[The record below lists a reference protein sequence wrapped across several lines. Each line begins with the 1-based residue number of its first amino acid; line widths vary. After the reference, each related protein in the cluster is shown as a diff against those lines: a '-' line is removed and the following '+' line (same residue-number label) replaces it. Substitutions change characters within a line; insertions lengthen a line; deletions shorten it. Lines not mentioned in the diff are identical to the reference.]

1 MDNIE
6 QSGGIPIS
14 LLINEN
20 RMHSK
25 QLNRDIEVKW
35 LFSDQLQ
42 EGDVQLLFVQD
53 GYYYMKLGGLQ
64 ETFEKLL
71 EEKPELASNLVMITV
86 SPGSPSQRREVYHP
100 QGKHFNDFTEFF
112 YEEVLPDVQQKLKA
126 INMNVV
132 KMGLMGDSLAGVIS
146 LYLAMQK
153 PERWSHL
160 LLQSSAFDEEMAEE
174 AHRQIGQPDWK
185 IYQVVGE
192 RENNFKSPVTGEITH
207 IYDGNQRMMKVFE
220 EKGLSLDY
228 HVEDEEH
235 RWVFWK
241 DDLPRALCFFLKN

>member
-1 MDNIE
+1 M
-6 QSGGIPIS
+6 
-14 LLINEN
+14 NEN
-20 RMHSK
+20 RMYSS
-25 QLNRDIEVKW
+25 QLEREIEVKW

-71 EEKPELASNLVMITV
+71 QERPELASNLVMITV
-86 SPGSPSQRREVYHP
+86 SPGSPSQRREIYHP
-100 QGKHFNDFTEFF
+100 DGEHFSSFTNFF
-112 YEEVLPDVQQKLKA
+112 YDEVLPDVQQKLKG

-132 KMGLMGDSLAGVIS
+132 KMGALGDSLAAVIS
-146 LYLAMQK
+146 LYLAMEN
-153 PERWSHL
+153 PDMWSHL
-160 LLQSSAFDEEMAEE
+160 MLQSGAFNDEMAED
-174 AHRQIGQPDWK
+174 ARRKIHNPDWK

-192 RENNFKSPVTGEITH
+192 RENNFKSPVTGEISH
-207 IYDGNQRMMKVFE
+207 IYDGNKSMMKVFE
-220 EKGLSLDY
+220 EKEISLDF
-228 HVEDEEH
+228 HVENEEH